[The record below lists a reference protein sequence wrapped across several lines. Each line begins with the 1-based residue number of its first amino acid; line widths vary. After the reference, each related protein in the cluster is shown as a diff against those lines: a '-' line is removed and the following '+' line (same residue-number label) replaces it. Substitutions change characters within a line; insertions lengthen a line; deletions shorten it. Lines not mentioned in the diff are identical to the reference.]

1 MMSSITETKAFA
13 ERLRTALEGSGVRAS
28 PTLVANEFNL
38 RYWGRSITAHAAR
51 NWLPG
56 LAMPT
61 QDKLRVLADW
71 LQVNPDE
78 LRFGRAEGKPMQ
90 RELDTALGEM
100 SLMDREMMGRYL
112 SLPMPDRK
120 TVRDVVGALV
130 AAATLKPP
138 P

>member
-51 NWLPG
+51 NWLLG